1 MRLKIIRILLAP
13 LDFIMKYF
21 KALVFLLIVFLIF
34 MPSSSGNSSLA
45 NVARIDLKGMIIQ
58 SDSFLEELSKLENNP
73 NIKGVLL
80 VIDSPGGTIPP
91 SVEISEAVKRIRSK
105 KPIVVYAQGSMASGS
120 YLAGVWADRIIAN
133 KGALVGSIGVI
144 LNGVDVSELAEKLGI
159 KTQILKAGIYK
170 EAGTFMRPW
179 NKQEEEM
186 LKGLIKEQYEMFVSE
201 VVAARNLEITKEG
214 DFAQGRVFSASNAL
228 KLGLVDSIGSIYEA
242 QKILFELGKIQNPIW
257 LQKSEMEMY
266 LEKIIGENIA
276 LGIQEGIYNISLGWL
291 KGY

>member
-1 MRLKIIRILLAP
+1 
-13 LDFIMKYF
+13 MKYF
-21 KALVFLLIVFLIF
+21 KALVFLLIVVLIF
-34 MPSSSGNSSLA
+34 MPSSSENSSLA

-91 SVEISEAVKRIRSK
+91 SVEISEAVKRMRSK
-105 KPIVVYAQGSMASGS
+105 KPIVAYAQGSMASGS

-179 NKQEEEM
+179 NQAEEEM

-214 DFAQGRVFSASNAL
+214 EFAQGRVFSASNAL
-228 KLGLVDSIGSIYEA
+228 KLGLVDSISSIYEA
-242 QKILFELGKIQNPIW
+242 QKTLFELAKIQNPIW

-276 LGIQEGIYNISLGWL
+276 LGIQKGIYGISLEWL
-291 KGY
+291 KGH

>member
-1 MRLKIIRILLAP
+1 MKIIRILLAP

-201 VVAARNLEITKEG
+201 VVAARNLEIAKEG

-266 LEKIIGENIA
+266 LEKIIGENIV

>member
-45 NVARIDLKGMIIQ
+45 NVARIDLKEMIIQ

>member
-201 VVAARNLEITKEG
+201 VVAARNLEIAKEG

>member
-242 QKILFELGKIQNPIW
+242 QKTLFELGKIQNPIW

>member
-1 MRLKIIRILLAP
+1 MKIIRILLAP

-266 LEKIIGENIA
+266 LEKIIGENIV

>member
-1 MRLKIIRILLAP
+1 MKITKILLAP

-21 KALVFLLIVFLIF
+21 KALVFLLIVVLIF
-34 MPSSSGNSSLA
+34 MPSSSENSSLA

>member
-1 MRLKIIRILLAP
+1 MKIIRILLAP

-179 NKQEEEM
+179 NEQEEEM
-186 LKGLIKEQYEMFVSE
+186 LKGLIKEQYEMFVNE
-201 VVAARNLEITKEG
+201 VVAARNLEIAKEG
-214 DFAQGRVFSASNAL
+214 DFAQGRVFSANNAL

-242 QKILFELGKIQNPIW
+242 QKTLFELGKIQNPIW

>member
-1 MRLKIIRILLAP
+1 MKITKILLAP

-21 KALVFLLIVFLIF
+21 KALVFLLIVVLIF
-34 MPSSSGNSSLA
+34 MPSSSENSSLA
-45 NVARIDLKGMIIQ
+45 NVARIDLKGTIIQ

-105 KPIVVYAQGSMASGS
+105 KPIVAYAQGSMASGS

-179 NKQEEEM
+179 NQAEEEM

-214 DFAQGRVFSASNAL
+214 EFAQGRVFSANSAL
-228 KLGLVDSIGSIYEA
+228 KLGLVDSIGGIYEA
-242 QKILFELGKIQNPIW
+242 QKTLFELAKIQNPIW

-276 LGIQEGIYNISLGWL
+276 LGIQKGIYGISLEWL
-291 KGY
+291 KGH

>member
-1 MRLKIIRILLAP
+1 MKIIRILLAP

-45 NVARIDLKGMIIQ
+45 NVARIDLKEMIIQ

>member
-1 MRLKIIRILLAP
+1 MKIIRILLAP

>member
-1 MRLKIIRILLAP
+1 MKITKILLAP

-21 KALVFLLIVFLIF
+21 KALVFLLIVVLIF
-34 MPSSSGNSSLA
+34 MPSSSENSSLA

-179 NKQEEEM
+179 NEQEEEM

-201 VVAARNLEITKEG
+201 VATARNLEITKEG
-214 DFAQGRVFSASNAL
+214 EFAQGRVFSASNAL

-242 QKILFELGKIQNPIW
+242 QKTLFELAKIQNPIW

-276 LGIQEGIYNISLGWL
+276 LGIQKGIYGISLEWL
-291 KGY
+291 KGR

>member
-133 KGALVGSIGVI
+133 KGALVGYIGVI

>member
-1 MRLKIIRILLAP
+1 MKITKILLAP

-21 KALVFLLIVFLIF
+21 KALVFLLIVVLIF
-34 MPSSSGNSSLA
+34 MPSSSENSSLA

-105 KPIVVYAQGSMASGS
+105 KPIVAYAQGSMASGS

-179 NKQEEEM
+179 NQTEEEM

-214 DFAQGRVFSASNAL
+214 EFAQGRVFSASNAL
-228 KLGLVDSIGSIYEA
+228 KLGLVDSVGSIYEA
-242 QKILFELGKIQNPIW
+242 QNTLFELAKIQNPIW

-266 LEKIIGENIA
+266 LERLIGENIA
-276 LGIQEGIYNISLGWL
+276 LGIQKGIYGISLEWL
-291 KGY
+291 KGH

>member
-1 MRLKIIRILLAP
+1 MKIIRILLAP

-201 VVAARNLEITKEG
+201 VVAARNLEIVKEG

>member
-1 MRLKIIRILLAP
+1 MKITKILLAP

-21 KALVFLLIVFLIF
+21 KALVFLLIVVLIF
-34 MPSSSGNSSLA
+34 MPSSSENSSLA

-91 SVEISEAVKRIRSK
+91 SVEISEAVKRMRSK
-105 KPIVVYAQGSMASGS
+105 KPIVAYAQGSMASGS

-179 NKQEEEM
+179 NQAEEEM

-214 DFAQGRVFSASNAL
+214 EFAQGRVFSASNAL
-228 KLGLVDSIGSIYEA
+228 KLGLVDSISSIYEA
-242 QKILFELGKIQNPIW
+242 QKTLFELAKIQNPIW

-276 LGIQEGIYNISLGWL
+276 LGIQKGIYGISLEWL
-291 KGY
+291 KGH

>member
-1 MRLKIIRILLAP
+1 MKIIRILLAP

-201 VVAARNLEITKEG
+201 VVAARNLEIAKEG

>member
-1 MRLKIIRILLAP
+1 MKIIRILLAP

-34 MPSSSGNSSLA
+34 MPNSSGNSSLA

>member
-1 MRLKIIRILLAP
+1 MKITKILLAP

-21 KALVFLLIVFLIF
+21 KALVFLLIVVLIF
-34 MPSSSGNSSLA
+34 MPSSSENSSLA

-105 KPIVVYAQGSMASGS
+105 KPIVAYAQGSMASGS

-179 NKQEEEM
+179 NQAEEEM

-214 DFAQGRVFSASNAL
+214 EFAQGRVFSASNAL

-242 QKILFELGKIQNPIW
+242 QKTLFELAKIQNPIW

-276 LGIQEGIYNISLGWL
+276 LGIQKGIYGISLEWL
-291 KGY
+291 KGH

>member
-1 MRLKIIRILLAP
+1 
-13 LDFIMKYF
+13 MKYF

>member
-1 MRLKIIRILLAP
+1 MKIIRILLAP

-201 VVAARNLEITKEG
+201 VVAARNLEIAKEG

-242 QKILFELGKIQNPIW
+242 QKTLFELGKIQNPIW

>member
-1 MRLKIIRILLAP
+1 MKIIRILLAP

-276 LGIQEGIYNISLGWL
+276 LDIQEGIYNISLGWL